1 MDLTTLEVFAA
12 DVGGVDDG
20 PVTCVGGRSQW
31 EVGGRCDPSAREVR
45 APSGITDY
53 EPAEMI
59 VRCGA
64 GTRVADLNGLLAAAG
79 QMVALDPACPDVAT
93 VGGVLAVGHSGLR
106 RLRFGPLRDV
116 LLEAK
121 FVAAD
126 GSLIK
131 AGGPVVKNVTGFD
144 LCRVLVGSLGTIG
157 FLAEVVLR
165 CQPRPPVSS
174 WFRSGRADPF
184 DVRRRLFRPSSIL
197 TDGQTTWVLLE
208 GRSPDVEAELE
219 RLNGDWH
226 PAEGPPPLPSGGRES
241 LPPSALRTL
250 EGQYLAEI
258 GVGTVHRPHPV
269 PAVSV
274 HGRAAE
280 LQRRV
285 RDAFDPSRRLNPG
298 RMEEAA

>member
-1 MDLTTLEVFAA
+1 MDLTALEAFATE
-12 DVGGVDDG
+12 VGGVHDG
-20 PVTCVGGRSQW
+20 VVTCVGGRSQW
-31 EVGGRCDPSAREVR
+31 DVGGRCDPSAREVQ

-64 GTRVADLNGLLAAAG
+64 GTRVSDLNAVLAAAG
-79 QMVALDPACPDVAT
+79 QMVVLDPVFPDVAT

-106 RLRFGPLRDV
+106 RLRFGPVRDV
-116 LLEAK
+116 LLEAR

-126 GSLIK
+126 GSLVK

-165 CQPRPPVSS
+165 CQPRPAVSA
-174 WFRSGRADPF
+174 WFRAPGVDPF
-184 DVRRRLFRPSSIL
+184 HVRRRLFRPSSIL
-197 TDGQTTWVLLE
+197 TDGESTWVLLE
-208 GRSPDVEAELE
+208 GRAADVEAERACLD
-219 RLNGDWH
+219 GAWH
-226 PAEGPPPLPSGGRES
+226 PVAGPPLLPSGGRES
-241 LPPSALRTL
+241 MTPSAWRTL
-250 EGQYLAEI
+250 AGPYLAEI

-269 PAVSV
+269 PVAPL

-280 LQRRV
+280 LQRAV

-298 RMEEAA
+298 RMEAA